1 MKSNKNFEWVFHKN
15 QLTLVSSTLDNNKN
29 FSYKHENLFYYIWD
43 PYSSKL
49 AAAIFN
55 GLEIFPFINN
65 SKILYVTDFPNY
77 TFIHLSNL
85 VGTDGIIFL
94 NEEKNSSNSSI
105 NKSISQLKNL
115 KIIDDIESFNIL
127 QELDVILIDVN
138 FNFSKEFFATITNFL
153 KKNAFIFLIQKTELV
168 NEKDN
173 ILKEEFFTKYDII
186 QKINLTDFFKD
197 LTMIIAKK
205 L

>member
-1 MKSNKNFEWVFHKN
+1 MKLNKNFEWVFHKN
-15 QLTLVSSTLDNNKN
+15 QLTLVSSTLHNNKN
-29 FSYKHENLFYYIWD
+29 FSYKHENLFYHIWD

-77 TFIHLSNL
+77 TFMHLSNL
-85 VGTDGIIFL
+85 VNSGGTVFL
-94 NEEKNSSNSSI
+94 NEPKKSI
-105 NKSISQLKNL
+105 NSNNKLVSQLKNL

-127 QELDVILIDVN
+127 QELDVVLIDVH
-138 FNFSKEFFATITNFL
+138 FNFSKEVLETITNFL
-153 KKNAFIFLIQKTELV
+153 KKNAFVFLIQKTELV
-168 NEKDN
+168 NEKND
-173 ILKEEFFTKYDII
+173 IFKEEFFIKYDII

>member
-77 TFIHLSNL
+77 TFMHLSNL
-85 VGTDGIIFL
+85 VNTGGTVFL
-94 NEEKNSSNSSI
+94 NEPKKSI
-105 NKSISQLKNL
+105 NSNNKLVSQLKNL

-127 QELDVILIDVN
+127 QELDVVLIDIH
-138 FNFSKEFFATITNFL
+138 FNFSKQVLETITNFL

>member
-65 SKILYVTDFPNY
+65 SKILYVTHFPNH
-77 TFIHLSNL
+77 TFMHLSNL
-85 VGTDGIIFL
+85 VNTDGMVFL
-94 NEEKNSSNSSI
+94 NEPEKSI
-105 NKSISQLKNL
+105 NSNNKLVSQLKNL

-127 QELDVILIDVN
+127 QELDVVLIDVD
-138 FNFSKEFFATITNFL
+138 FNF
-153 KKNAFIFLIQKTELV
+153 
-168 NEKDN
+168 
-173 ILKEEFFTKYDII
+173 
-186 QKINLTDFFKD
+186 
-197 LTMIIAKK
+197 
-205 L
+205 

>member
-15 QLTLVSSTLDNNKN
+15 QLTLVSSTLHNNKN
-29 FSYKHENLFYYIWD
+29 FSYKHENLFYHIWD

-77 TFIHLSNL
+77 TFMHLSNL
-85 VGTDGIIFL
+85 VNTGGTVFL
-94 NEEKNSSNSSI
+94 NEPKKSI
-105 NKSISQLKNL
+105 NSNNKLVSQLKNL

-127 QELDVILIDVN
+127 QELDVVLIDVD
-138 FNFSKEFFATITNFL
+138 FNFSKEILETITNFL
-153 KKNAFIFLIQKTELV
+153 KKNAFIFLTQKTEMV
-168 NEKDN
+168 NEENN
-173 ILKEEFFTKYDII
+173 IFKEEFSIKYDII

>member
-77 TFIHLSNL
+77 TFMHLSNL
-85 VGTDGIIFL
+85 VNTGGTVFL
-94 NEEKNSSNSSI
+94 NEPKKSI
-105 NKSISQLKNL
+105 NSNNKLVSQLKNL

-127 QELDVILIDVN
+127 QELDVVLIDVD
-138 FNFSKEFFATITNFL
+138 FNFSKEILETITNFL
-153 KKNAFIFLIQKTELV
+153 KKNAFIFLTQKTEMV
-168 NEKDN
+168 NEENN
-173 ILKEEFFTKYDII
+173 IFKEEFSIKYDII

>member
-1 MKSNKNFEWVFHKN
+1 MKPNKNFEWVFHKN
-15 QLTLVSSTLDNNKN
+15 QLTLVSSTLHNNKN
-29 FSYKHENLFYYIWD
+29 FSYKHENLFYHIWD

-77 TFIHLSNL
+77 TSIHLSNL

-94 NEEKNSSNSSI
+94 NEEKKSSNSSI

-115 KIIDDIESFNIL
+115 KIIDNMESFNIL

-173 ILKEEFFTKYDII
+173 ILREEFFTKYDII

>member
-1 MKSNKNFEWVFHKN
+1 MKPNKNFEWVFHKN
-15 QLTLVSSTLDNNKN
+15 QLTLVSSTLYNNKN

-43 PYSSKL
+43 PHSSKL

-77 TFIHLSNL
+77 TSIHLSNL

-94 NEEKNSSNSSI
+94 NEEKKSSNSSI

-115 KIIDDIESFNIL
+115 KIIDNMESFNIL

>member
-1 MKSNKNFEWVFHKN
+1 MKPNKNFEWVFHKN

-77 TFIHLSNL
+77 TFMHLSNL
-85 VGTDGIIFL
+85 VNTGGTVFL
-94 NEEKNSSNSSI
+94 NEPKKSI
-105 NKSISQLKNL
+105 NSNNKLVSQLKNL

-127 QELDVILIDVN
+127 QELDVVLIDVH
-138 FNFSKEFFATITNFL
+138 FNFSKQVLETITNFL

>member
-1 MKSNKNFEWVFHKN
+1 MKPNKNFEWVFHKN
-15 QLTLVSSTLDNNKN
+15 QLTLVSITLDSNKN
-29 FSYKHENLFYYIWD
+29 FSYKHENLFYHIWD

-77 TFIHLSNL
+77 TFMHLSNL
-85 VGTDGIIFL
+85 VNSGGTVFL
-94 NEEKNSSNSSI
+94 NEPKKSI
-105 NKSISQLKNL
+105 NSNNKLVSQLKNL

-127 QELDVILIDVN
+127 QELDVVLIDVH
-138 FNFSKEFFATITNFL
+138 FNFSKEVLETITNFL
-153 KKNAFIFLIQKTELV
+153 KKNAFVFLIQKTELV
-168 NEKDN
+168 NEKND
-173 ILKEEFFTKYDII
+173 IFKEEFFIKYDII

>member
-115 KIIDDIESFNIL
+115 KIIDNMESFNIL

>member
-43 PYSSKL
+43 PHSSKL

-77 TFIHLSNL
+77 TSIHLSNL

-94 NEEKNSSNSSI
+94 NEEKKSSNSSI

-115 KIIDDIESFNIL
+115 KIIDNMESFNIL

>member
-94 NEEKNSSNSSI
+94 NEEKNSSNSNI

-115 KIIDDIESFNIL
+115 KIIDNMESFNIL
-127 QELDVILIDVN
+127 QELDVILIDID

>member
-1 MKSNKNFEWVFHKN
+1 MKPNKNFEWVFHKN

-77 TFIHLSNL
+77 TFMHLSNL
-85 VGTDGIIFL
+85 VNTGGTVFL
-94 NEEKNSSNSSI
+94 NEPKKSI
-105 NKSISQLKNL
+105 NSNNKLVSQLKNL

-127 QELDVILIDVN
+127 QELDVVLIDVD
-138 FNFSKEFFATITNFL
+138 FNFSKEILETITNFL
-153 KKNAFIFLIQKTELV
+153 KKNAFIFLTQKTEMV
-168 NEKDN
+168 NEENN
-173 ILKEEFFTKYDII
+173 IFKEEFSIKYDII

>member
-1 MKSNKNFEWVFHKN
+1 MKPNKNFEWVFHKN

-77 TFIHLSNL
+77 TFMHLSNL
-85 VGTDGIIFL
+85 VNSGGTVFL
-94 NEEKNSSNSSI
+94 NEPKKSI
-105 NKSISQLKNL
+105 NSNNKLVSQLKNL

-127 QELDVILIDVN
+127 QELDVVLIDVH
-138 FNFSKEFFATITNFL
+138 FNFSKEVLETITNFL
-153 KKNAFIFLIQKTELV
+153 KKNAFVFLIQKTELV
-168 NEKDN
+168 NEKND
-173 ILKEEFFTKYDII
+173 IFKEEFFIKYDII

>member
-77 TFIHLSNL
+77 TFMHLSNL
-85 VGTDGIIFL
+85 VNTDGMVFL
-94 NEEKNSSNSSI
+94 NEPEKSI
-105 NKSISQLKNL
+105 NSNNKLVSQLKNL

-127 QELDVILIDVN
+127 QELDVVLIDVH
-138 FNFSKEFFATITNFL
+138 FNFSKQVLETITNFL

>member
-1 MKSNKNFEWVFHKN
+1 MNEPKKSIN
-15 QLTLVSSTLDNNKN
+15 SNNK
-29 FSYKHENLFYYIWD
+29 
-43 PYSSKL
+43 
-49 AAAIFN
+49 
-55 GLEIFPFINN
+55 
-65 SKILYVTDFPNY
+65 
-77 TFIHLSNL
+77 L
-85 VGTDGIIFL
+85 V
-94 NEEKNSSNSSI
+94 
-105 NKSISQLKNL
+105 SQLKNL

-127 QELDVILIDVN
+127 QELDVVLIDVH
-138 FNFSKEFFATITNFL
+138 FNFSKQVLETITNFL

>member
-1 MKSNKNFEWVFHKN
+1 M
-15 QLTLVSSTLDNNKN
+15 
-29 FSYKHENLFYYIWD
+29 
-43 PYSSKL
+43 
-49 AAAIFN
+49 
-55 GLEIFPFINN
+55 
-65 SKILYVTDFPNY
+65 
-77 TFIHLSNL
+77 HLSNL
-85 VGTDGIIFL
+85 VNTDGMVFL
-94 NEEKNSSNSSI
+94 NEPEKSI
-105 NKSISQLKNL
+105 NSNNKLVSQLKNL

-127 QELDVILIDVN
+127 QELDVVLIDVH
-138 FNFSKEFFATITNFL
+138 FNFSKQVLETITNFL

>member
-15 QLTLVSSTLDNNKN
+15 QLTLVSSTLHNNKN
-29 FSYKHENLFYYIWD
+29 FSYKHENLFYHIWD

-77 TFIHLSNL
+77 TFMHLSNL
-85 VGTDGIIFL
+85 VNTGGTVFL
-94 NEEKNSSNSSI
+94 NEPKKSI
-105 NKSISQLKNL
+105 NSNNKLVSQLKNL

-127 QELDVILIDVN
+127 QELDVVLIDVH
-138 FNFSKEFFATITNFL
+138 FNFSKQVLETITNFL

>member
-1 MKSNKNFEWVFHKN
+1 MKLNKNFEWVFHKN
-15 QLTLVSSTLDNNKN
+15 QLTLVSITLDSNKN
-29 FSYKHENLFYYIWD
+29 FSYKHENLFYHIWD

-77 TFIHLSNL
+77 TFMHLSNL
-85 VGTDGIIFL
+85 VNSGGTVFL
-94 NEEKNSSNSSI
+94 NEPKKSI
-105 NKSISQLKNL
+105 NSNNKLVSQLKNL

-127 QELDVILIDVN
+127 QELDVVLIDVH
-138 FNFSKEFFATITNFL
+138 FNFSKEVLETITNFL
-153 KKNAFIFLIQKTELV
+153 KKNAFVFLIQKTELV
-168 NEKDN
+168 NEKND
-173 ILKEEFFTKYDII
+173 IFKEEFFIKYDII

>member
-77 TFIHLSNL
+77 TFMHLSNL
-85 VGTDGIIFL
+85 VNTGGTIFL
-94 NEEKNSSNSSI
+94 NEPKKSI
-105 NKSISQLKNL
+105 NSNNKLVSQLKNL

-127 QELDVILIDVN
+127 QELDVVLIDVH
-138 FNFSKEFFATITNFL
+138 FNFSKQVLETITNFL

-173 ILKEEFFTKYDII
+173 ILKEEFFTKYNII

>member
-1 MKSNKNFEWVFHKN
+1 MKPNKNFEWVFHKN
-15 QLTLVSSTLDNNKN
+15 QLTLVSSTLHNNKN
-29 FSYKHENLFYYIWD
+29 FSYKHENLFYHIWD

-77 TFIHLSNL
+77 TFMHLSNL
-85 VGTDGIIFL
+85 VNTDGMVFL
-94 NEEKNSSNSSI
+94 NEPEKSI
-105 NKSISQLKNL
+105 NSNNKLVSQLKNL

-127 QELDVILIDVN
+127 QELDVVLIDVD
-138 FNFSKEFFATITNFL
+138 FNFSKEILETITNFL
-153 KKNAFIFLIQKTELV
+153 KKNAFIFLTQKTEMV
-168 NEKDN
+168 NEENN
-173 ILKEEFFTKYDII
+173 IFKEEFSIKYDII

>member
-29 FSYKHENLFYYIWD
+29 FSYKHENLFYYIWN

-77 TFIHLSNL
+77 TFMHLSNL
-85 VGTDGIIFL
+85 VNTGGTVFL
-94 NEEKNSSNSSI
+94 NEPKKSI
-105 NKSISQLKNL
+105 NSNNKLVSQLKNL

-127 QELDVILIDVN
+127 QELDVVLIDVH
-138 FNFSKEFFATITNFL
+138 FNFSKQVLETITNFL

>member
-115 KIIDDIESFNIL
+115 KIIDNMESFNIL

-138 FNFSKEFFATITNFL
+138 FNFSKEFFVTITNFL

>member
-1 MKSNKNFEWVFHKN
+1 MKPNKNFEWVFHKN
-15 QLTLVSSTLDNNKN
+15 QLTLVSSTLHNNKN
-29 FSYKHENLFYYIWD
+29 FSYKHENLFYHIWD

-77 TFIHLSNL
+77 TFMHLSNL
-85 VGTDGIIFL
+85 VNSGGTVFL
-94 NEEKNSSNSSI
+94 NEPKKSI
-105 NKSISQLKNL
+105 NSNNKLVSQLKNL

-127 QELDVILIDVN
+127 QELDVVLIDVD
-138 FNFSKEFFATITNFL
+138 FNFSKEILETITNFL
-153 KKNAFIFLIQKTELV
+153 KKNAFIFLTQKTELV
-168 NEKDN
+168 NEENN
-173 ILKEEFFTKYDII
+173 IFKEEFSIKYDII

>member
-77 TFIHLSNL
+77 TFMHLSNL
-85 VGTDGIIFL
+85 VNTGGTVFL
-94 NEEKNSSNSSI
+94 NEPKKSI
-105 NKSISQLKNL
+105 NSNNKLVSQLKNL

-127 QELDVILIDVN
+127 QELDVVLIDVH
-138 FNFSKEFFATITNFL
+138 FNFSKQVLETITNFL

>member
-77 TFIHLSNL
+77 TFMHLSNL
-85 VGTDGIIFL
+85 VNTGGTVFL
-94 NEEKNSSNSSI
+94 NEPKKSI
-105 NKSISQLKNL
+105 NSNNKLVSQLKNL
-115 KIIDDIESFNIL
+115 KIVDDIESFNIL
-127 QELDVILIDVN
+127 QELDVVLIDVD
-138 FNFSKEFFATITNFL
+138 FNFSKEILETITNFL
-153 KKNAFIFLIQKTELV
+153 KKNAFIFLTQKTEMV
-168 NEKDN
+168 NEENN
-173 ILKEEFFTKYDII
+173 IFKEEFSIKYDII

>member
-15 QLTLVSSTLDNNKN
+15 QLTLVSSTLYNNKN

-43 PYSSKL
+43 PHSSKL

-77 TFIHLSNL
+77 TSIHLSNL

-94 NEEKNSSNSSI
+94 NEEKKSSNSSI

-115 KIIDDIESFNIL
+115 KIIDNMESFNIL

>member
-1 MKSNKNFEWVFHKN
+1 MKPNKNFEWVFHKN
-15 QLTLVSSTLDNNKN
+15 QLTLVSSTLHNNKN
-29 FSYKHENLFYYIWD
+29 FSYKHENLFYHIWD

-77 TFIHLSNL
+77 TFMHLSNL
-85 VGTDGIIFL
+85 VNSGGTVFL
-94 NEEKNSSNSSI
+94 NEPKKSI
-105 NKSISQLKNL
+105 NSNNKLVSQLKNL

-127 QELDVILIDVN
+127 QELDVVLIDVH
-138 FNFSKEFFATITNFL
+138 FNFSKEVLETITNFL
-153 KKNAFIFLIQKTELV
+153 KKNAFVFLIQKTELV
-168 NEKDN
+168 NEKND
-173 ILKEEFFTKYDII
+173 IFKEEFFIKYDII

>member
-15 QLTLVSSTLDNNKN
+15 QLTLVSNTLDNNKN

-43 PYSSKL
+43 PHSSKL

-77 TFIHLSNL
+77 TSIHLSNL

-94 NEEKNSSNSSI
+94 NEEKKSSNSSI

-115 KIIDDIESFNIL
+115 KIIDNMESFNIL

-173 ILKEEFFTKYDII
+173 ILREEFFTKYDII

>member
-77 TFIHLSNL
+77 TFMHLSNL
-85 VGTDGIIFL
+85 VNTDGMVFL
-94 NEEKNSSNSSI
+94 NEPEKSI
-105 NKSISQLKNL
+105 NSNNKLVSQLKNL

-127 QELDVILIDVN
+127 QELDVVLIDVH
-138 FNFSKEFFATITNFL
+138 FNFSKQVLETITNFL

-173 ILKEEFFTKYDII
+173 ILKEEFFTKYNII

>member
-15 QLTLVSSTLDNNKN
+15 QLTLVSSTLHNNKN
-29 FSYKHENLFYYIWD
+29 FSYKHENLFYHIWD

-77 TFIHLSNL
+77 TFMHLYNL
-85 VGTDGIIFL
+85 VNTGGTVFL
-94 NEEKNSSNSSI
+94 NEPKKSI
-105 NKSISQLKNL
+105 NSNNKLVSQLKNL

-127 QELDVILIDVN
+127 QELDVVLIDVH
-138 FNFSKEFFATITNFL
+138 FNFSKQVLETITNFL

>member
-1 MKSNKNFEWVFHKN
+1 MKLNKNFEWVFHKN
-15 QLTLVSSTLDNNKN
+15 QLTLVSITLDSNKN
-29 FSYKHENLFYYIWD
+29 FSYKHENLFYHIWD

-77 TFIHLSNL
+77 TFMHLSNL
-85 VGTDGIIFL
+85 VNSGGTVFL
-94 NEEKNSSNSSI
+94 NEPKKSI
-105 NKSISQLKNL
+105 NSNNKLVSQLKNL

-127 QELDVILIDVN
+127 QELDVVLIDVD
-138 FNFSKEFFATITNFL
+138 FNFSKEILETITNFL
-153 KKNAFIFLIQKTELV
+153 KKNAFIFLTQKTELV
-168 NEKDN
+168 NEENN
-173 ILKEEFFTKYDII
+173 IFKEEFSIKYDII